1 MTLLQSILPAS
12 EAFSSGTLE
21 MSAEAPAVQT
31 AAALSWGDMMLNSSL
46 VALTVLLCLLNI
58 KNFLHIAPSIGDC
71 ISRWKGCVKI
81 DESIKL
87 SHERNITAL
96 LGLLPFCLMA
106 DRYDLVRTD
115 FMAAW
120 PEGWLLPATAGLI
133 AAWLLLHLICYAS
146 CAIQAPHPETF
157 GTART
162 CAFDFFIPM
171 VILMLVGTGIC
182 TLLKCEDDTVRNLLL
197 YICGGCF
204 VLMLVRKTQ
213 ILRSFCN
220 PFKTFL
226 YLCALEIIPMG
237 VLIAAVVLF

>member
-21 MSAEAPAVQT
+21 MSAEAPAVHT
-31 AAALSWGDMMLNSSL
+31 EAALSWGDMMLNSSL

-58 KNFLHIAPSIGDC
+58 KNFLHIAPSIGYC

-87 SHERNITAL
+87 SHERDIIAL
-96 LGLLPFCLMA
+96 LGLLPFCLLA

-120 PEGWLLPATAGLI
+120 PDSWQLPATAGLV
-133 AAWLLLHLICYAS
+133 AVWLLFRLICYAS
-146 CAIQAPHPETF
+146 SSIRAPHPETF
-157 GTART
+157 RTART

-171 VILMLVGTGIC
+171 VVLMLICAGIC
-182 TLLKCEDDTVRNLLL
+182 TLIKCEDGTVKTLLL
-197 YICGGCF
+197 YVCGGCF
-204 VLMLVRKTQ
+204 LLMLVRKTQ

-220 PFKTFL
+220 PIKTFL
-226 YLCALEIIPMG
+226 YLCTLEIIPMG
-237 VLIAAVVLF
+237 VLIAAIVLF